1 MLNDP
6 HRIAISFIF
15 SQADKYFSV
24 RTDGRTTL
32 FLLDLGPFT
41 GLCYFSF
48 RKSGGP
54 MRIFLYDQNPDRKKA
69 LISALAKVAIRPELL
84 DSPDTVR
91 ALPALCG
98 AAAGLLP
105 IILGQDDGTL
115 ALVTDLR
122 RASAQNAILVV
133 TDRRL
138 AERDATLLDAG
149 VSDVLSL
156 PLHSGE
162 LAARLRAAVR
172 HRNGLVQTEVR
183 IGDLVVHLDGSDPT
197 VLSRPISLSAK
208 ENAVL
213 CLLAT
218 NRGRVLPR
226 AAIFDLLYGLTE
238 YQPFDKAI
246 DIHICRIR
254 NKLAQGAPHAR
265 GYIETFPGRGYALRP
280 TASELPKVVLSES

>member
-1 MLNDP
+1 
-6 HRIAISFIF
+6 
-15 SQADKYFSV
+15 
-24 RTDGRTTL
+24 
-32 FLLDLGPFT
+32 
-41 GLCYFSF
+41 
-48 RKSGGP
+48 
-54 MRIFLYDQNPDRKKA
+54 MRIFLHDQNPDRKKA
-69 LISALAKVAIRPELL
+69 LISALAKVALRPELL

-115 ALVTDLR
+115 ALVADLR
-122 RASAQNAILVV
+122 RAGVENAILVV
-133 TDRRL
+133 TERRL
-138 AERDATLLDAG
+138 AERDAILLDAG

-156 PLHSGE
+156 PLHAGE

-197 VLSRPISLSAK
+197 VLSQPISLSAK

-213 CLLAT
+213 CMLAT

-254 NKLAQGAPHAR
+254 NKLAQVAPHAR

-280 TASELPKVVLSES
+280 NASALPKVVSES

>member
-1 MLNDP
+1 
-6 HRIAISFIF
+6 
-15 SQADKYFSV
+15 
-24 RTDGRTTL
+24 
-32 FLLDLGPFT
+32 
-41 GLCYFSF
+41 
-48 RKSGGP
+48 
-54 MRIFLYDQNPDRKKA
+54 MRIFLHDQNPDRKRA
-69 LISALAKVAIRPELL
+69 LISALAKVALRPELL

-115 ALVTDLR
+115 ALVADLR
-122 RASAQNAILVV
+122 RAGAENAILVV

-149 VSDVLSL
+149 VSDVVSL
-156 PLHSGE
+156 PLHAGE
-162 LAARLRAAVR
+162 FAARLRAAVR
-172 HRNGLVQTEVR
+172 HRNGVVQTEVR

-197 VLSRPISLSAK
+197 VLSQAIGLSAK

-226 AAIFDLLYGLTE
+226 AAIFDMLYGLTE

-246 DIHICRIR
+246 DLHICRIR
-254 NKLAQGAPHAR
+254 NKLARAAPHAR
-265 GYIETFPGRGYALRP
+265 DYIETFPGRGYALRAP
-280 TASELPKVVLSES
+280 AMPILATGS

>member
-1 MLNDP
+1 
-6 HRIAISFIF
+6 
-15 SQADKYFSV
+15 
-24 RTDGRTTL
+24 
-32 FLLDLGPFT
+32 
-41 GLCYFSF
+41 
-48 RKSGGP
+48 
-54 MRIFLYDQNPDRKKA
+54 MRIFLHDQNPDRKKA
-69 LISALAKVAIRPELL
+69 LISALAKMALRAELL
-84 DSPDTVR
+84 DSPDAVR

-98 AAAGLLP
+98 AAAGLMP

-115 ALVTDLR
+115 ALVADLR
-122 RASAQNAILVV
+122 RAGAENALVVV

-156 PLHSGE
+156 PLHAGE

-172 HRNGLVQTEVR
+172 HRNGLVQTEIRV
-183 IGDLVVHLDGSDPT
+183 GDLVVHLDGSDPT
-197 VLSRPISLSAK
+197 VLSRSISLSAK

>member
-1 MLNDP
+1 
-6 HRIAISFIF
+6 
-15 SQADKYFSV
+15 
-24 RTDGRTTL
+24 
-32 FLLDLGPFT
+32 
-41 GLCYFSF
+41 
-48 RKSGGP
+48 

-197 VLSRPISLSAK
+197 VLSRSISLSAK

>member
-1 MLNDP
+1 
-6 HRIAISFIF
+6 
-15 SQADKYFSV
+15 
-24 RTDGRTTL
+24 
-32 FLLDLGPFT
+32 
-41 GLCYFSF
+41 
-48 RKSGGP
+48 
-54 MRIFLYDQNPDRKKA
+54 MRIFLHDQNPDRKKA
-69 LISALAKVAIRPELL
+69 LISALAKVALRAELL
-84 DSPDTVR
+84 DLPDAVR

-98 AAAGLLP
+98 AAAGLMP

-115 ALVTDLR
+115 ALVTNLR
-122 RASAQNAILVV
+122 RAGAENAIVVV

-138 AERDATLLDAG
+138 PERDATLLDAG

-156 PLHSGE
+156 PLHAGE

-172 HRNGLVQTEVR
+172 HRNGLVQTEVQ

-226 AAIFDLLYGLTE
+226 AAIFDFLYGLTE

-254 NKLAQGAPHAR
+254 NKLAQVAPHAR

-280 TASELPKVVLSES
+280 NASALLKVVLSES